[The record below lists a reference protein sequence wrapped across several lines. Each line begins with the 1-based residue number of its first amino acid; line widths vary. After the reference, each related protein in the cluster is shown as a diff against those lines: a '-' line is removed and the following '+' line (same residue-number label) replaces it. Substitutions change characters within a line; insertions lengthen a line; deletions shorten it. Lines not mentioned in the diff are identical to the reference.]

1 MAKIKIAEIFH
12 SLQGEGLWV
21 GVPSVFVRTFGCNFE
36 CRGFGLSDGKL
47 STEPEEFAAQFKEN
61 PDWEYTSLPLAKT
74 GCDSYASWHKGFKKL
89 SPMMD
94 IKSITTGMEID
105 RIADS
110 GMPVND
116 GSTHLVITGGE
127 PLLGWQRAYPELFDA
142 VYKDGYKHITFETNG
157 TQKITDDFEDYLL
170 LQQIKSAKAGR
181 SLTFSVSPKISSSG
195 EAMEDA
201 LKPDVVASY
210 QKYGK
215 VYLKFVVAK
224 ESDMRDVVHFI
235 DAYRDA
241 GWDGN
246 LNAPEVAKLA
256 MLHGFRY
263 SPRLQVDLWKN
274 EWGT

>member
-1 MAKIKIAEIFH
+1 M
-12 SLQGEGLWV
+12 WV

-36 CRGFGLSDGKL
+36 CRGFGLDDGKL
-47 STEPEEFAAQFKEN
+47 STEPEEFAEQYKAN
-61 PDWEYTSLPLAKT
+61 PGWEYTSLPLAKT

-89 SPMMD
+89 SPMLD
-94 IKSITTGMEID
+94 IKAITTGMEVA

-110 GMPVND
+110 GMPDND

-127 PLLGWQRAYPELFDA
+127 PLLGWQRAYPEFLA
-142 VYKDGYKHITFETNG
+142 AAKADGYKHVTFETNG
-157 TQKITDDFEDYLL
+157 TQAITDDFADYLL
-170 LQQIKSAKAGR
+170 KNKVGWVKEMYDI
-181 SLTFSVSPKISSSG
+181 TFSVSPKITSSG

-215 VYLKFVVAK
+215 VYLKFVVSNIK
-224 ESDMRDVVHFI
+224 DMRSVVYFV

-241 GWDGN
+241 GWEGEVYLMPCGGDPDLYN
-246 LNAPEVAKLA
+246 MNAPEVAKLA